1 MVVEVLEDYAARND
15 VIIDTNYF
23 YITLSSPNSM

>member
-1 MVVEVLEDYAARND
+1 MVVEVEDYAARND